1 MKTLLIIG
9 RKNGAGLDQDAA
21 LVGDALRADGWT
33 VRHYAPR
40 EWRSWLKRDHAD
52 VVVHLER
59 VFPLWRPKAR
69 THVLIPNQERFP
81 QRHLARLRR
90 VDHVLCKTAHAQAI
104 FSVIHGSVHQ
114 VGFTSP
120 DRSLAGH
127 GSPDYRRFFHLAG
140 RSTVKGTATVLEAWR
155 RHPEWPELVLVQHPD
170 NAPKTVPANVTLLSR
185 VVGDAELRALQNQC
199 GVHLCP
205 SLSEGWGH
213 YIVEAMACRAV
224 VVTTDGPPMNELVQP
239 DRGVLLPYEKN
250 EARHLGM
257 DYHVGVEAV
266 ETGVARVLAMADA
279 DKVAMG
285 GRARAWFEDNS
296 SRFKTRLV
304 ERIAHFTQEKAGTT

>member
-33 VRHYAPR
+33 VKHYAPR
-40 EWRSWLKRDHAD
+40 DWRGWLNRDRANA
-52 VVVHLER
+52 VVHLER
-59 VFPLWRPKAR
+59 VFPLWRSKAR
-69 THVLIPNQERFP
+69 MHFLIPNQERFP
-81 QRHLARLRR
+81 QRHIGRLKK

-104 FSVIHGSVHQ
+104 FSALHGSVHTI
-114 VGFTSP
+114 GFTSP
-120 DRSLAGH
+120 DRGLRADAR
-127 GSPDYRRFFHLAG
+127 PDYRRFFHLAG
-140 RSTVKGTATVLEAWR
+140 RSTVKGTSVVLEAWR

-170 NAPKTVPANVTLLSR
+170 NAPKAVPANVTLLSR
-185 VVGDAELRALQNQC
+185 VVGDAELRTLQNQC

-224 VVTTDGPPMNELVQP
+224 VITTDAPPMNELVQP
-239 DRGVLLPYEKN
+239 ERGVLLPFERS
-250 EARHLGM
+250 EPRHLGR

-266 ETGVARVLAMADA
+266 ENAVSHVLSMEEFDNT
-279 DKVAMG
+279 AMG
-285 GRARAWFEDNS
+285 GRARAWFEANGNQF
-296 SRFKTRLV
+296 RVRLV
-304 ERIAHFTQEKAGTT
+304 EQIARAVAAPKT